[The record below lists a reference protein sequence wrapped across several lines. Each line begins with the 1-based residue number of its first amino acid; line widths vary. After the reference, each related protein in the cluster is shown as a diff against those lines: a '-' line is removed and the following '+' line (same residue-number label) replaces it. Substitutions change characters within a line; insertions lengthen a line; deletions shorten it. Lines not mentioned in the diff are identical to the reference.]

1 MAFQR
6 EVSEIQAREF
16 EVDRQ
21 YSRLGLET
29 CAGRAARAQV
39 PHPARRWRE
48 E

>member
-21 YSRLGLET
+21 YAHLGLEA
-29 CAGRAARAQV
+29 CAGR
-39 PHPARRWRE
+39 PA
-48 E
+48 